1 MPLPRRRLCA
11 ALLVVCLGTLTAPLD
26 SAVNIA
32 FPSITTAFG
41 LEQAGIR
48 WVIISYVLTYA
59 SLSLVF
65 GKLGDR
71 LGYRRV
77 FVAGL
82 VISTLGFTA
91 CAAAPNFAAL
101 LIGRIVQ
108 GVGAALSWSCAPALA
123 TSLYPEN
130 ERTRV
135 LGFYSAAIAIG
146 TALGPLAGG
155 VLVQSYGWRVV
166 FWGRLPIVLAGLALA
181 WLIPATPHVTT
192 QRRYDWTGAL
202 LLIAW
207 LVGFLLAAAR
217 PPMENGTAMT
227 GALLVGG
234 FACFAAFV
242 VHESQHADPIIRPS
256 LFQDSAFLV
265 LNLASIAVNFAGFAV
280 MLLVPFHLAGSVGLA
295 PTLGGVVLGCNA
307 MGIIVGSFAAGKL
320 GARFRQT
327 SVAFL
332 GSAISVVGLSLV
344 ASWTAHTD
352 PVYMAVCLGV
362 QGFGLGL
369 FQVAYSDSV
378 LATLPQSDRGV
389 AGSLTL
395 VTRTLGII
403 GAASGLTALND
414 ALAASSASVGRSDAV
429 LTGFQTTFAMVAYG
443 LGLGMSLVATVVVI
457 NRWRKPA

>member
-1 MPLPRRRLCA
+1 MPLPRRRLFA

-32 FPSITTAFG
+32 FPSITSAFG

-65 GKLGDR
+65 GKIGDL

-91 CAAAPNFAAL
+91 CAAAPNLAAL
-101 LIGRIVQ
+101 LIGRVLQ

-155 VLVQSYGWRVV
+155 VLVQTYGWRVV

-181 WLIPATPHVTT
+181 WIIPATPRVTT
-192 QRRYDWTGAL
+192 PRRYDWTGAL
-202 LLIAW
+202 LLITW

-217 PPMENGTAMT
+217 PEMETAAAVT

-234 FACFAAFV
+234 LACFAAFV
-242 VHESQHADPIIRPS
+242 VHESQHVDPIVRP
-256 LFQDSAFLV
+256 
-265 LNLASIAVNFAGFAV
+265 I
-280 MLLVPFHLAGSVGLA
+280 
-295 PTLGGVVLGCNA
+295 C
-307 MGIIVGSFAAGKL
+307 
-320 GARFRQT
+320 FR
-327 SVAFL
+327 SPV
-332 GSAISVVGLSLV
+332 
-344 ASWTAHTD
+344 SW
-352 PVYMAVCLGV
+352 C
-362 QGFGLGL
+362 
-369 FQVAYSDSV
+369 
-378 LATLPQSDRGV
+378 
-389 AGSLTL
+389 
-395 VTRTLGII
+395 
-403 GAASGLTALND
+403 
-414 ALAASSASVGRSDAV
+414 
-429 LTGFQTTFAMVAYG
+429 
-443 LGLGMSLVATVVVI
+443 
-457 NRWRKPA
+457 

>member
-1 MPLPRRRLCA
+1 MPLSRRRLFA

-32 FPSITTAFG
+32 FPSITSAFG
-41 LEQAGIR
+41 LEQASIR

-65 GKLGDR
+65 GKLGDL

-82 VISTLGFTA
+82 VISALGFAA
-91 CAAAPNFAAL
+91 CAAAPSFAAL
-101 LIGRIVQ
+101 LTGRILQ

-123 TSLYPEN
+123 TSLYPER

-181 WLIPATPHVTT
+181 WLIPATPGAATP
-192 QRRYDWTGAL
+192 QRYDWTGASL
-202 LLIAW
+202 LVAW
-207 LVGFLLAAAR
+207 LGALLLAAAR
-217 PPMENGTAMT
+217 PEMEYAAAVT
-227 GALLVGG
+227 GALLIGG
-234 FACFAAFV
+234 LACFAAFLA
-242 VHESQHADPIIRPS
+242 HESRHADPIIRPS
-256 LFQDSAFLV
+256 LFQDPAFLM
-265 LNLASIAVNFAGFAV
+265 LNLASIAVNLGGFAV
-280 MLLVPFHLAGSVGLA
+280 MLLVPFHLAGTSSLA
-295 PTLGGVVLGCNA
+295 PALGGLVLGCNA
-307 MGIIVGSFAAGKL
+307 AGIIAGSLAAGKL
-320 GARFRQT
+320 AARFGQT
-327 SVAFL
+327 PVAYL
-332 GSAISVVGLSLV
+332 GSAISVLGLSLV
-344 ASWTAHTD
+344 ATWTADTP
-352 PVYMAVCLGV
+352 PVHMAVCLGL

-395 VTRTLGII
+395 VTRTLGVI
-403 GAASGLTALND
+403 GAASGLSAMNH
-414 ALAASSASVGRSDAV
+414 AFAASAAGAGQADAV
-429 LTGFQTTFAMVAYG
+429 LIGFQQTFAVVASG
-443 LGLGMSLVATVVVI
+443 LGLGFCLVATAAAI
-457 NRWRKPA
+457 NRWRKP

>member
-1 MPLPRRRLCA
+1 MPLSRRRLFA

-32 FPSITTAFG
+32 FPSITSAFG

-65 GKLGDR
+65 GKVGDL

-77 FVAGL
+77 FVTGL
-82 VISTLGFTA
+82 VISTLGFAA

-101 LIGRIVQ
+101 LIGRILQ

-123 TSLYPEN
+123 TSLYPER

-166 FWGRLPIVLAGLALA
+166 FWARLPIVLAGLALA
-181 WLIPATPHVTT
+181 WLIPATPRPATP
-192 QRRYDWTGAL
+192 QGYDWTGAL
-202 LLIAW
+202 LLVAW
-207 LVGFLLAAAR
+207 LGALLLAAAR
-217 PPMENGTAMT
+217 PEMEYTAAAT
-227 GALLVGG
+227 GALLIGG
-234 FACFAAFV
+234 LICFAAFL
-242 VHESQHADPIIRPS
+242 VHESRHADPIIRPS
-256 LFQDSAFLV
+256 LFQDPAFLM
-265 LNLASIAVNFAGFAV
+265 LNLASIAVNLGGFAV
-280 MLLVPFHLAGSVGLA
+280 MLLVPFHLAGASSLA
-295 PTLGGVVLGCNA
+295 PALGGLVLGCNA
-307 MGIIVGSFAAGKL
+307 TGIIAGSLAAGKL
-320 GARFRQT
+320 AARFGQT
-327 SVAFL
+327 PVAYL
-332 GSAISVVGLSLV
+332 GSAISVLGLSLV
-344 ASWTAHTD
+344 ATWTAHTG
-352 PVYMAVCLGV
+352 PVPMAVCLGV

-378 LATLPQSDRGV
+378 LATLPPSDRGV

-395 VTRTLGII
+395 VTRTLGVI
-403 GAASGLTALND
+403 GAASGLSALNH
-414 ALAASSASVGRSDAV
+414 AFAASAASAGRTDAV
-429 LTGFQTTFAMVAYG
+429 LIGFQQTFAVVACG
-443 LGLGMSLVATVVVI
+443 LGLGICAIAAAAAI
-457 NRWRKPA
+457 NRWRKP